1 MIQKK
6 NDKKNSNSNRTRDNG
21 FAYKGPGVRDKL
33 IHHNRVEQEKAGKD
47 GLQQ

>member
-6 NDKKNSNSNRTRDNG
+6 IKKSSNSNRTRDNG

-47 GLQQ
+47 YLQQ